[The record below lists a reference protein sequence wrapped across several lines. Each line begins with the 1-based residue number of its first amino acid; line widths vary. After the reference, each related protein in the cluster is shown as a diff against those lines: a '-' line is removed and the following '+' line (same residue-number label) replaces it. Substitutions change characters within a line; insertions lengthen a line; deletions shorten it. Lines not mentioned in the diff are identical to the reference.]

1 MEAAK
6 QANKIV
12 KEALERLTDKRD
24 IANFEKVPEIFNNA
38 SGMLNGNK
46 INEALLA
53 VWMVSQATNI
63 VFLLWRRQIEH
74 ADVEKELREL
84 PSTDSLL
91 DAYNTLIAEDKKIA
105 DDIEAKR
112 REYMDTQRDLD
123 IFKAVLNGQSK
134 EQAEGQYKQYQERL
148 AQSMKG

>member
-12 KEALERLTDKRD
+12 KEALERLTDERD

-46 INEALLA
+46 INEALLS

-91 DAYNTLIAEDKKIA
+91 DAYNALIAEDKKIA
-105 DDIEAKR
+105 DEIEAKR

>member
-12 KEALERLTDKRD
+12 KEALERLTDERD

-46 INEALLA
+46 INEALLS

-91 DAYNTLIAEDKKIA
+91 DAYNALIAEDKKIA
-105 DDIEAKR
+105 DEIEAKR
-112 REYMDTQRDLD
+112 REYMDTQHDLD

-134 EQAEGQYKQYQERL
+134 EQAEGRYKQYQERL

>member
-12 KEALERLTDKRD
+12 KEALERLTDERD

-91 DAYNTLIAEDKKIA
+91 DAYNALIAEDKKIA
-105 DDIEAKR
+105 DEIEAKR

>member
-12 KEALERLTDKRD
+12 KEALERLTDERD

-46 INEALLA
+46 INEALLS

-91 DAYNTLIAEDKKIA
+91 DAYNALIAEDKKIA

>member
-6 QANKIV
+6 QADKIV
-12 KEALERLTDKRD
+12 KEALKRLTDGRD

-46 INEALLA
+46 INEALLS

-91 DAYNTLIAEDKKIA
+91 DTYNALIAEDKKIA